1 MANRVIA
8 RKSKNK
14 SGPGY
19 TVIATCGF
27 VSALI
32 GYATDPTPYSV
43 WISVLGTAAFGEISK
58 EVATNFEG
66 AYLFNSSDNPISKT
80 RAFIFA
86 DDTIYD

>member
-19 TVIATCGF
+19 NVTATCGF
-27 VSALI
+27 VSARI
-32 GYATDPTPYSV
+32 GYTTDPSPYTV
-43 WISVLGTAAFGEISK
+43 WVSVLGTEAFSEISK
-58 EVATNFEG
+58 EVLTNFAG
-66 AYLFNSSDNPISKT
+66 AYLFNRSDNPISET